1 MSASSFLINIVAKR
15 IKPPLVLQDSYT
27 EFVSGVVSEILSSC
41 KRSCIKVAMGD
52 EGEGE
57 EEEEEDGEG
66 FVNLVLVIDPLS
78 KFAQRLSPLL
88 SFLRQAFRGTLTL
101 VMWPKFGFEDTSL

>member
-41 KRSCIKVAMGD
+41 KRSCIKAAMGD

-66 FVNLVLVIDPLS
+66 GSSTWSWSSTLS
-78 KFAQRLSPLL
+78 SLKVCPEALALALL
-88 SFLRQAFRGTLTL
+88 
-101 VMWPKFGFEDTSL
+101 PKGKPSVGP